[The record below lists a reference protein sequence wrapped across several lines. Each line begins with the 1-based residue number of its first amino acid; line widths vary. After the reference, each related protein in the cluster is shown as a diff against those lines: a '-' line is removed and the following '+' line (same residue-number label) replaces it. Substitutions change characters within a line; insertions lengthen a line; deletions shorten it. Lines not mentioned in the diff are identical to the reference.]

1 MTNPIMTGQGMY
13 QKLSNSDWSGE
24 EVYDGQVGH
33 VGLISAYKVCTDAAL
48 TIATI
53 TVAKKGYVK
62 GLMMY
67 NTHSVGQTFTL
78 ADTVGTVYMT
88 YLNAG
93 ECKDIVM
100 ETPFLELAAGAVTGD
115 AGTATAIVN
124 VTMTYY
130 EK

>member
-33 VGLISAYKVCTDAAL
+33 IGLITAYKVCTTGAD
-48 TIATI
+48 TIATV
-53 TVAKKGYVK
+53 TASKKGYVK
-62 GLMMY
+62 ALTMY
-67 NTHSVGQTFTL
+67 NTHTVGQTFTL
-78 ADTVGTVYMT
+78 ADTVGTIYMT
-88 YLNAG
+88 YLSASQA
-93 ECKDIVM
+93 KDIVM

-115 AGTATAIVN
+115 AGTATGVN